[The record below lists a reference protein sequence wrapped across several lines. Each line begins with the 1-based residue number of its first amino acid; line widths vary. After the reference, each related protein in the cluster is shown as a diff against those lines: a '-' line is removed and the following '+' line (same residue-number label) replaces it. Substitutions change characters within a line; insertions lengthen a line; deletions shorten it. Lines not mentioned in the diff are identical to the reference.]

1 MGLDFRCCLLVF
13 FLLPLISPGQSTT
26 VLSGTYRNLDFDTFV
41 SRIEAQSNY
50 TFRYRPEWTD
60 SLTVTIT
67 ADGHSFY
74 EILDQTLANTEL
86 RFSIGDDNTVFI
98 TRGLAIQTELP
109 PGFFD
114 DAPADAAA
122 AAPFDYSQYEQR
134 AEAERALQS
143 KVYYIGSR
151 AAGNGRT
158 ATVSGIIRDVNTGE
172 PIIGTAVLIKDP
184 VTGTTTNQAG
194 YFSLT
199 LPKGRHE
206 LHFQSIG
213 MKSTTRVIELL
224 SDGRLNVDLEEEI
237 TPLKEVVIE
246 SDRDVMI
253 RDVQM
258 GIARLDIKTMKQI
271 PLALGETDILKVMLT
286 LPGVQS
292 VGEGTVGIN
301 VRGGASNQN
310 LILLNDALVYNPS
323 HLFGFFS
330 TFNPDILKN
339 VELYKSGINA
349 EFGGRLSAVLDVHT
363 REGNTKKFAGSGGIS
378 PITGRLSVEG
388 PIIKDKTTF
397 IIGGRSTYSSWLLR
411 QLDDPA
417 LKKSK
422 ASFFDVTG
430 STTHRINENN
440 TIMLSGYLSQDE
452 FNLASDTVYGY
463 SDRSAVLKWNHIFN
477 PKLAG
482 DFTAT
487 VSDYTFLINSTANPV
502 NAFNMGFNINQTNA
516 KADIRYFP
524 NPRQAL
530 LAGVSAIRYDVSPGT
545 LRPDGPES
553 LIAEDVLENE
563 QAIESAVYISD
574 QFEYSQKLSI
584 YAGLRFSLYHYLGPR
599 NVFYYDPN
607 SARRPSNVMDTVSF
621 GTAETIARFHGP
633 EPRLSMRYSVG
644 KNAALKISYNRMRQY
659 IQMLTNTAA
668 MTPTDIWKLSD
679 GYIRPQM
686 SDQISAGFYQYLKGN
701 LIEVSVEAYY
711 KTIEHAVDFKNGA
724 RLLMNHQMETAVLDA
739 DGKAYGVE
747 FLLKKSSGKIN
758 GWISYAYSRTF
769 LKTNAE
775 FTYEAVNRG
784 EYYPA
789 PYDKPHA
796 VNFIGNYKFNR
807 RFNFSLNIIY
817 STGRPITLPITKF
830 DAEGTSRIYYSDRNQ
845 YRIPDYFRSDVSI
858 NLEGNHKVR
867 KLAHS
872 SWTFSIYN
880 VTGRKNPFSVYF
892 TSEGGK
898 VTGYKLSVF
907 ARPIPTITYNFKF

>member
-1 MGLDFRCCLLVF
+1 MRPVSRCVLLL
-13 FLLPLISPGQSTT
+13 FLTLPQFSVAQKADTFT
-26 VLSGTYRNLDFDTFV
+26 GTYENLNFATFV
-41 SRIEAQSNY
+41 SRIEAESDY
-50 TFRYRPEWTD
+50 AFHYKPEWTD
-60 SLTVTIT
+60 SLHVNLTVQGQSI
-67 ADGHSFY
+67 Y
-74 EILDQTLANTEL
+74 EILNKLFENTDL
-86 RFSIGDDNTVFI
+86 RFSVLDDNTIFI
-98 TRGLAIQTELP
+98 TRELPIQTDLP
-109 PGFFD
+109 PNFFNEQ
-114 DAPADAAA
+114 PAKTSDSIA
-122 AAPFDYSQYEQR
+122 FDYSQYEQR
-134 AEAERALQS
+134 AEREKLLQS
-143 KVYYIGSR
+143 RIFYIGTRQSD
-151 AAGNGRT
+151 GRKT
-158 ATVSGIIRDVNTGE
+158 ATVSGTVRDINTGE
-172 PIIGTAVLIKDP
+172 PITGTAVLIKDP

-213 MKSTTRVIELL
+213 MKNVTRIIQLS
-224 SDGRLNVDLEEEI
+224 SDGRLNVELEEDI
-237 TPLKEVVIE
+237 TPLKEVVVE

-301 VRGGASNQN
+301 VRGGATNQN

-349 EFGGRLSAVLDVHT
+349 EFGGRLSSVLDVHT
-363 REGNTKKFAGSGGIS
+363 REGNMKKISGSGGIS
-378 PITGRLSVEG
+378 PITGRFAIEG

-397 IIGGRSTYSSWLLR
+397 ILGGRSTYSSWLLR

-417 LKKSK
+417 LRKSE
-422 ASFFDVTG
+422 ASFYDLTG
-430 STTHRINENN
+430 SSTHRFNENN
-440 TIMLSGYLSQDE
+440 SIMLSGYLSQDR
-452 FNLASDTVYGY
+452 FNLSSDTVYSY
-463 SDRSAVLKWNHIFN
+463 SDRNAVIKWKHIFN
-477 PKLAG
+477 PKLSG
-482 DFTAT
+482 DFSAS
-487 VSDYTFLINSTANPV
+487 VSNYAFSIKSTDNPV
-502 NAFNMGFNINQTNA
+502 SAFNMDFSINQVNA

-524 NPRQAL
+524 NPRHTL
-530 LAGVSAIRYDVSPGT
+530 LAGASAIRYDLSPGS
-545 LRPDGPES
+545 LRPNGEES
-553 LIAEDVLENE
+553 IIAQNILDNE
-563 QAIESAVYISD
+563 QAIEGAIYVSE
-574 QFEYSQKLSI
+574 QFEYSEKISL

-599 NVFYYDPN
+599 DVFFYDAN
-607 SARRPSNVMDTVSF
+607 SARRPSTVIDTVSF
-621 GTAETIARFHGP
+621 SGGESIAHFYAP
-633 EPRLSMRYSVG
+633 EPRLSLRYSVG
-644 KNAALKISYNRMRQY
+644 KSAAIKFSYNRMRQY

-679 GYIRPQM
+679 QYIQPQT
-686 SDQISAGFYQYLKGN
+686 SDQFSAGYYQYLKGD
-701 LIEVSVEAYY
+701 LIEASVEAYY
-711 KTIEHAVDFKNGA
+711 KTIDHAVDFKNGA

-739 DGKAYGVE
+739 DGKAYGIE
-747 FLLKKSSGKIN
+747 FLLKKSSGKVN

-769 LKTNAE
+769 LRTNAE
-775 FTYEAVNRG
+775 FSYESVNRG

-796 VNFIGNYKFNR
+796 VNFIGNYKFSR
-807 RFNFSLNIIY
+807 RFNFSLNVIY

-830 DAEGTSRIYYSDRNQ
+830 DAEGTGRIYYSDRNQ

-872 SWTFSIYN
+872 SWTFSVYN

-892 TSEGGK
+892 ASDGGQ
-898 VTGYKLSVF
+898 VRGYKLSVF
-907 ARPIPTITYNFKF
+907 ARPIPTITYNFRF